1 MEGSGAALSIDGS
14 RTNDG
19 SDVRREK
26 RDEQDHRP
34 NVPALGCIG
43 IQHLGPRL
51 VPNKPAEAELE
62 DEREEQPEDSDKH
75 ALRGRESPPC

>member
-1 MEGSGAALSIDGS
+1 MAWDVYAQHDDRAHGDDDLSGEEREGRALMEGSGAALSIDGS

-43 IQHLGPRL
+43 IQHLGP
-51 VPNKPAEAELE
+51 
-62 DEREEQPEDSDKH
+62 
-75 ALRGRESPPC
+75 